1 MKQTSEKERSNR
13 QCNLA
18 SSLFSMWVAPAIPT
32 ILHGL
37 GAVVTNQSPIR
48 FAVHY
53 TFTFYA
59 ARLSDVFVYAR
70 MNFNLLGK
78 VSIMKYINN
87 FNVIH
92 ETKVKITT
100 KKIVWKNFKILK
112 KFCNWKCI
120 KHIFSTLIHNKD
132 NIGNKIEDELFI
144 GLKHWII
151 IN

>member
-1 MKQTSEKERSNR
+1 
-13 QCNLA
+13 
-18 SSLFSMWVAPAIPT
+18 
-32 ILHGL
+32 
-37 GAVVTNQSPIR
+37 
-48 FAVHY
+48 
-53 TFTFYA
+53 
-59 ARLSDVFVYAR
+59 

-100 KKIVWKNFKILK
+100 KKIVQQNKKYWKSSANES
-112 KFCNWKCI
+112 
-120 KHIFSTLIHNKD
+120 IFSTLIHNKD

>member
-1 MKQTSEKERSNR
+1 
-13 QCNLA
+13 
-18 SSLFSMWVAPAIPT
+18 MWVAPAIPT

-100 KKIVWKNFKILK
+100 KKIVQQNKKYWKSSANES
-112 KFCNWKCI
+112 
-120 KHIFSTLIHNKD
+120 IFSTLIHNKD